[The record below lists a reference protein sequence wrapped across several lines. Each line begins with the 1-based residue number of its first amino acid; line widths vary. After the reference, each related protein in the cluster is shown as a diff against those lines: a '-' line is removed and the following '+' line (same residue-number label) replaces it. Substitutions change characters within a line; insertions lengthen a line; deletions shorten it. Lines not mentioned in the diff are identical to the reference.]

1 VYPTVTEEPETD
13 ELVRTFPFCLMSIRV
28 APEGVTVPEDPL
40 AEAPVN
46 VTVPKSAN
54 GTREPPEEKSS
65 TIHSALSSCRAR
77 VWPVN
82 VWVTEVPL
90 DTFLTTAVP
99 AVVEVAVTV
108 TVIVSPAEMLIPLKV

>member
-1 VYPTVTEEPETD
+1 MYSTVTEEPETE
-13 ELVRTFPFCLMSIRV
+13 ELVRTFPFCLMSMRV
-28 APEGVTVPEDPL
+28 APAGVTLPEPVV
-40 AEAPVN
+40 AEAPVK

-65 TIHSALSSCRAR
+65 TIHSALSSCRAW

-82 VWVTEVPL
+82 VWLTEVPL
-90 DTFLTTAVP
+90 DTFFTTAVP

>member
-1 VYPTVTEEPETD
+1 MTEEPETE
-13 ELVRTFPFCLMSIRV
+13 ELVRTLLFCLMSIRV

-40 AEAPVN
+40 AEAPVK
-46 VTVPKSAN
+46 VTVPKLAN

-65 TIHSALSSCRAR
+65 TIHSALSSCRACD
-77 VWPVN
+77 WPVK
-82 VWVTEVPL
+82 VWVTEVPF

-108 TVIVSPAEMLIPLKV
+108 TVMVSPAEMLIPLKV